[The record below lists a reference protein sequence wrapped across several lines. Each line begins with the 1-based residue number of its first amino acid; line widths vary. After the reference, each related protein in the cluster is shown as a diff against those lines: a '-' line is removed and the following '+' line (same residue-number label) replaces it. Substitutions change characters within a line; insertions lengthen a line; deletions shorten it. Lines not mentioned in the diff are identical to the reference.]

1 MTKNNG
7 LQVSRRRWIDK
18 NIGLERSWR
27 RWIDKNTSLDVSR
40 RLQIDKNDSLE
51 DSRRRWM
58 NKNNGLEGLVSGGC
72 RPTRSVA
79 GGENFPTP
87 TFSIDFYLL
96 MRFGSFQEVPDRQEW

>member
-1 MTKNNG
+1 
-7 LQVSRRRWIDK
+7 
-18 NIGLERSWR
+18 
-27 RWIDKNTSLDVSR
+27 
-40 RLQIDKNDSLE
+40 
-51 DSRRRWM
+51 M